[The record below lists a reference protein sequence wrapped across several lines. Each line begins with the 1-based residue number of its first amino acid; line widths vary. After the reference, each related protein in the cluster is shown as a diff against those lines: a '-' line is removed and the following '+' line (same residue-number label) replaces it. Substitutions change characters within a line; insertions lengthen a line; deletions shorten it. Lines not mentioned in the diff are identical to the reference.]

1 MKKIVKFLLITLL
14 LLPMLGGW
22 ANAEQFK
29 PATLINFKTGY
40 RVAVYSDSQAQR
52 YFSLGYELDK
62 GLLGFSVVTN
72 YSTTLSSSI
81 TATQTTIPVG
91 TTKDKKGEQLAT
103 STLGMKIY
111 LNIEPGGNK
120 EELVVCTG
128 ISGDSWTGCT
138 RGLAFSGTSES
149 AVSAYQYA
157 HSAGSRVVMS
167 NIHYVYNQFVDK
179 VNPTSESTYTPTTD
193 YNLTTKTWVE
203 TRNGYWEGSVA
214 NFAALPLTGNADGAA
229 RVTLD
234 DSKLYVWA
242 SSTQSWNLAGA
253 GGGAGT
259 VYIDTFLGTDS
270 TGGDNKTFT
279 LTSGSYPDKKYLQ
292 VYLNGILMEEGAT
305 NDYIA
310 TSSNAIIFNDA
321 VLDDDKITM
330 LVVSVDL
337 YNPAWNSVNDDI
349 LPDVDSAYDI
359 GSAAKKFKD
368 GYFRDLFIS
377 DVYTETM
384 PYSFYG
390 DGSDGD
396 VTISTTTSLT
406 RDMYYNDLTVASGTT
421 LNSNGFKI
429 FVRGD
434 LNTVGTGKIVSNG
447 NNGGNGGNAVYGTS
461 GAGGTAG
468 AIAYSTGTL
477 PTPKA
482 GLGGGG
488 GGGTN
493 CGGGA
498 GNYVGGAG
506 GAGIGTGY
514 FIYSATSSAGGAGA
528 NGTVYVSNNPVG
540 GAGGAATTTANLT
553 YTKPFSIFNYTNL
566 FDNIN
571 GTIIWWSVMPS
582 SGGGGGGGGSG
593 YTDCTY
599 GGRGGGGGGSGSSGG
614 IVWISAFNIINLNT
628 EAVGGNGGN
637 GGAPYNGTGGPGGT
651 GGGGA
656 GGNGGIIIIYYNQKQ
671 TINYNVNGGNGGT
684 GANAGSNGQTGFYK
698 LIKF

>member
-138 RGLAFSGTSES
+138 RGLAFSGTDES
-149 AVSAYQYA
+149 AVSAYQFA

-179 VNPTSESTYTPTTD
+179 LNPLSESTYTPTTD

-203 TRNGYWEGSVA
+203 TRNGHWEGAVA
-214 NFAALPLTGNADGAA
+214 NFAALPLTDNADGAA

-242 SSTQSWNLAGA
+242 SSTASWNLAGA

-270 TGGDNKTFT
+270 TGGDNQTFT

-305 NDYIA
+305 NDYVA

-337 YNPAWNSVNDDI
+337 YNPAWNAVNADI

-368 GYFRDLFIS
+368 GYFSGDLDTGGSLTIAEDLNVSGTTKINNLLLSDQLIIS
-377 DVYTETM
+377 ATGTAAKYDANSTSTVVYTHNLGKI
-384 PYSFYG
+384 PYLINFKYQATESTNWWTGNSSYTASSTSRLTNTNSSGFGVSSSYVIYG
-390 DGSDGD
+390 YQDSYVNYYDKNCFAT
-396 VTISTTTSLT
+396 VSNVSTTTFSL
-406 RDMYYNDLTVASGTT
+406 DW
-421 LNSNGFKI
+421 
-429 FVRGD
+429 
-434 LNTVGTGKIVSNG
+434 VGCKT
-447 NNGGNGGNAVYGTS
+447 
-461 GAGGTAG
+461 G
-468 AIAYSTGTL
+468 AINASAYWEAYSV
-477 PTPKA
+477 K
-482 GLGGGG
+482 
-488 GGGTN
+488 
-493 CGGGA
+493 
-498 GNYVGGAG
+498 
-506 GAGIGTGY
+506 
-514 FIYSATSSAGGAGA
+514 
-528 NGTVYVSNNPVG
+528 
-540 GAGGAATTTANLT
+540 
-553 YTKPFSIFNYTNL
+553 
-566 FDNIN
+566 
-571 GTIIWWSVMPS
+571 
-582 SGGGGGGGGSG
+582 
-593 YTDCTY
+593 
-599 GGRGGGGGGSGSSGG
+599 
-614 IVWISAFNIINLNT
+614 
-628 EAVGGNGGN
+628 
-637 GGAPYNGTGGPGGT
+637 
-651 GGGGA
+651 
-656 GGNGGIIIIYYNQKQ
+656 
-671 TINYNVNGGNGGT
+671 
-684 GANAGSNGQTGFYK
+684 
-698 LIKF
+698 